1 MKMRAAGQFGL
12 GAALALKVRELW
24 PRLAGLRRSARDE
37 RGSALVELAIF
48 VSFFATPLLLGTADM
63 GFLVYDSIEIT
74 NAAHAA
80 AIYGM
85 QSSTFAANTTGM
97 TSAGQME
104 AADFGTAVTV
114 TPTTYY
120 ACATAV
126 GGTQYTGT
134 NAQATATAACTGSSN
149 HALQFVQV
157 NTSASVTPPIRFP
170 GLPVS
175 FTVRGTSVMEV
186 EQ

>member
-1 MKMRAAGQFGL
+1 VSGASRIAQIAL
-12 GAALALKVRELW
+12 GVRS
-24 PRLAGLRRSARDE
+24 RGLRTGLRDE
-37 RGSALVELAIF
+37 RGSALVELAFF
-48 VSFFATPLLLGTADM
+48 VTFFATPLLLGTADM

-80 AIYGM
+80 AAYGM
-85 QSSTFAANTTGM
+85 QSATLAANNAGM
-97 TSAGQME
+97 TTAAQTE

-114 TPTTYY
+114 SPTTYY

-126 GGTQYTGT
+126 GGTQYTGS
-134 NAQATATAACTGSSN
+134 NAQSNATAACTGTSN

-170 GLPVS
+170 GLPAS